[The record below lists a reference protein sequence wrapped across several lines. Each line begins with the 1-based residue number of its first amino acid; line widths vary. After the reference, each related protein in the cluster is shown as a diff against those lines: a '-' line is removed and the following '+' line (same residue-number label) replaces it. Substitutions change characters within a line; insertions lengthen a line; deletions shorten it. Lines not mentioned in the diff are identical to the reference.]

1 MTVRG
6 APGTHKMY
14 DWMSITT
21 REIRDVAYS
30 ILSLERMEK
39 QPPKHGKERLL
50 NSVYLNSKFN
60 ILIHADE
67 AVCVVVV

>member
-39 QPPKHGKERLL
+39 QPPKH
-50 NSVYLNSKFN
+50 
-60 ILIHADE
+60 